1 MASVNLL
8 SCVVRMERLPASGYQ
23 LVRGATLDGAIFSGA
38 IFRGYFGRSDL
49 RWGNL
54 QRSHLAWRHLA
65 RRHLVG
71 AFVGAILLGAI
82 LLGAILLGAILLG
95 AILLG
100 AICGAILL
108 GAAFRLPG
116 VVEMLAD
123 VLLARTAF
131 FVALKL
137 LMRDFFCTMMIS
149 PLIELSA
156 MSWQAGTGGCYVQTT
171 GRKLGIRRMRDV

>member
-1 MASVNLL
+1 
-8 SCVVRMERLPASGYQ
+8 MERLPASGYQ

-38 IFRGYFGRSDL
+38 IFDGAT
-49 RWGNL
+49 
-54 QRSHLAWRHLA
+54 LA
-65 RRHLVG
+65 G
-71 AFVGAILLGAI
+71 ATFDGATFSGAILLGAI

-100 AICGAILL
+100 AILLGAILLGAILL

-156 MSWQAGTGGCYVQTT
+156 MSWQLMQLLSANDRPNLALAECEMCNPISAQSIS
-171 GRKLGIRRMRDV
+171 R